1 MHSGWEGYTFTSSHR
16 LPLLCFISTGEN
28 LFITRDNVL
37 KIGDWGLAR
46 QARPSAKRPLS
57 PMVVTRWYRAPELLL
72 GSKTYNEAIDVWS
85 CG

>member
-1 MHSGWEGYTFTSSHR
+1 MAGEAAHSPHLIIWARYF
-16 LPLLCFISTGEN
+16 PSTGEN